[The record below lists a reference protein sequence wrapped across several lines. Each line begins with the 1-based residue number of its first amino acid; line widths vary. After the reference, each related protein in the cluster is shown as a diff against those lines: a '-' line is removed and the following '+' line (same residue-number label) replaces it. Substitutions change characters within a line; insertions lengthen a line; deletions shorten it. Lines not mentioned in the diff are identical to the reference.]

1 MIEDKI
7 EINLSTGEKY
17 LLDSN
22 DFDWNTAIKNFDDSK
37 SNENVMIDIMRL
49 MLDMATPND
58 ELINNVIQN
67 VKSYMDSLD
76 IHPDYKSHD
85 PNISDQKLAMLM
97 VFDALNTIKTL
108 NCHIM
113 MHMMA
118 NESNEDQEVTEV
130 TNGEIENTYSVMM
143 GFNVTQN
150 TYNVIKCYVSDGDLH
165 GNEYS
170 IVNVSSD
177 MDPISHDTLMIVMM
191 MVRSYNEEGA
201 ISKTIEIYN
210 RKLK

>member
-1 MIEDKI
+1 MLEDKI

-17 LLDSN
+17 LLDSD
-22 DFDWNTAIKNFDDSK
+22 DFDWNTAIKNFNDSK

-118 NESNEDQEVTEV
+118 NDSVEVQEA
-130 TNGEIENTYSVMM
+130 TNDGIENTYSVMM
-143 GFNVTQN
+143 RFNVTQN
-150 TYNVIKCYVSDGDLH
+150 TYNVVKCDVSDEELC

-170 IVNVSSD
+170 IVNVSSAI
-177 MDPISHDTLMIVMM
+177 DPISHDTLMVVMM
-191 MVRSYNEEGA
+191 MVHSYNEEGA
-201 ISKTIEIYN
+201 VSKTIEIYN
-210 RKLK
+210 RELK

>member
-1 MIEDKI
+1 MMLEDKI

-22 DFDWNTAIKNFDDSK
+22 DFDWNTAINNFDDSK

-58 ELINNVIQN
+58 EFINNVIQN
-67 VKSYMDSLD
+67 VKEYMDSLD

-85 PNISDQKLAMLM
+85 PNISDQKLAILM

-113 MHMMA
+113 MHMIT
-118 NESNEDQEVTEV
+118 NESNENQEVTDD
-130 TNGEIENTYSVMM
+130 GIENTYTVVMR
-143 GFNVTQN
+143 FNITQH
-150 TYNVIKCYVSDGDLH
+150 THHVVECYISDEDLGGD
-165 GNEYS
+165 EYS
-170 IVNVSSD
+170 IVIITSAINPTSN
-177 MDPISHDTLMIVMM
+177 DTLMTLTML
-191 MVRSYNEEGA
+191 VRARNEEEA
-201 ISKTIEIYN
+201 VSKTIAIKEERI
-210 RKLK
+210 

>member
-1 MIEDKI
+1 MMLEDKI

-22 DFDWNTAIKNFDDSK
+22 DFDWNTAIRNFDDSK

-58 ELINNVIQN
+58 EFSNNVIQN
-67 VKSYMDSLD
+67 VTEYMDSLD

-118 NESNEDQEVTEV
+118 NESNETQEVT
-130 TNGEIENTYSVMM
+130 NDEIENTYTVVMR
-143 GFNVTQN
+143 FNITQH
-150 TYNVIKCYVSDGDLH
+150 THHVSECYISDEDLGGD
-165 GNEYS
+165 EYS
-170 IVNVSSD
+170 IVNVTSAINPTSN
-177 MDPISHDTLMIVMM
+177 DTLMNLTML
-191 MVRSYNEEGA
+191 VRAHNEEEA
-201 ISKTIEIYN
+201 VSKTIAIKEERI
-210 RKLK
+210 

>member
-1 MIEDKI
+1 MPEDKI

-22 DFDWNTAIKNFDDSK
+22 DFDWNTAIENFNDSR

-118 NESNEDQEVTEV
+118 NESNENQEVSDD
-130 TNGEIENTYSVMM
+130 EIENTMCVLMC
-143 GFNVTQN
+143 FNVTQN
-150 TYNVIKCYVSDGDLH
+150 TQNVVKCYASADDLC
-165 GNEYS
+165 GNEYN
-170 IVNVSSD
+170 IVNISSAI
-177 MDPISHDTLMIVMM
+177 DPISQDTLMNVLVM
-191 MVRSYNEEGA
+191 VHAQNEEEA
-201 ISKTIEIYN
+201 VSKTIEICN
-210 RKLK
+210 RELK

>member
-1 MIEDKI
+1 MLEDKI

-58 ELINNVIQN
+58 EFINNVIQN
-67 VKSYMDSLD
+67 VKEDMDSLD

-113 MHMMA
+113 MHMMT
-118 NESNEDQEVTEV
+118 NESNENQEVPDD
-130 TNGEIENTYSVMM
+130 GIENTYTVVMC
-143 GFNVTQN
+143 FNITQH
-150 TYNVIKCYVSDGDLH
+150 THHVSECYISDENLGGD
-165 GNEYS
+165 EYS
-170 IVNVSSD
+170 IVNVTSAIN
-177 MDPISHDTLMIVMM
+177 PISNDTLMILTM
-191 MVRSYNEEGA
+191 MVRARNEEEA
-201 ISKTIEIYN
+201 VSKTVAIKEERI
-210 RKLK
+210 

>member
-1 MIEDKI
+1 MMLEDKI

-58 ELINNVIQN
+58 EFINNVIQN
-67 VKSYMDSLD
+67 VKEYMDSLD

-113 MHMMA
+113 MHMMT
-118 NESNEDQEVTEV
+118 NESNENQEVTDD
-130 TNGEIENTYSVMM
+130 GIENTYTVVMR
-143 GFNVTQN
+143 FNITQH
-150 TYNVIKCYVSDGDLH
+150 THHVVECYISDEDLGGD
-165 GNEYS
+165 EYS
-170 IVNVSSD
+170 IVNVTSAINPTSN
-177 MDPISHDTLMIVMM
+177 DTLMILTML
-191 MVRSYNEEGA
+191 VRARNEEEA
-201 ISKTIEIYN
+201 VSKTIAIKEERI
-210 RKLK
+210 

>member
-1 MIEDKI
+1 MMLEDKI

-58 ELINNVIQN
+58 EFINNVIQN
-67 VKSYMDSLD
+67 VKEYMDSLD

-85 PNISDQKLAMLM
+85 QNISDQKLAMLM

-113 MHMMA
+113 MHMMT
-118 NESNEDQEVTEV
+118 NESNENQEVSDD
-130 TNGEIENTYSVMM
+130 GIENTYTVVMR
-143 GFNVTQN
+143 FNITQH
-150 TYNVIKCYVSDGDLH
+150 THHVVECYISDEDLGGD
-165 GNEYS
+165 EYS
-170 IVNVSSD
+170 IVNVTSAIN
-177 MDPISHDTLMIVMM
+177 PISNDTLMTLTML
-191 MVRSYNEEGA
+191 VRAHNEEEA
-201 ISKTIEIYN
+201 VSKTIAIKEERI
-210 RKLK
+210 

>member
-1 MIEDKI
+1 MMLEDKI

-22 DFDWNTAIKNFDDSK
+22 DFDWNTAINNFDDSK

-58 ELINNVIQN
+58 EFINNVIQN
-67 VKSYMDSLD
+67 VKEYMDSLD

-113 MHMMA
+113 MHMMT
-118 NESNEDQEVTEV
+118 NESNENQEVPDD
-130 TNGEIENTYSVMM
+130 GIENTYTVVMR
-143 GFNVTQN
+143 FNITQH
-150 TYNVIKCYVSDGDLH
+150 THHVVECYISDEDLGGD
-165 GNEYS
+165 EYS
-170 IVNVSSD
+170 IVIITSAINPTSN
-177 MDPISHDTLMIVMM
+177 DTLMTLTML
-191 MVRSYNEEGA
+191 VRARNEEEA
-201 ISKTIEIYN
+201 VSKTIAIKEERI
-210 RKLK
+210 

>member
-1 MIEDKI
+1 MMLEDKI

-58 ELINNVIQN
+58 EFINNVIQN
-67 VKSYMDSLD
+67 VKEYMDSLD

-113 MHMMA
+113 MHMMT
-118 NESNEDQEVTEV
+118 NESNENQEVPDD
-130 TNGEIENTYSVMM
+130 GIENTYTVVMR
-143 GFNVTQN
+143 FNITQH
-150 TYNVIKCYVSDGDLH
+150 THHVLECYISDEDLGGDK
-165 GNEYS
+165 YS
-170 IVNVSSD
+170 IVNVTSAIN
-177 MDPISHDTLMIVMM
+177 PISNDTLMLLTM
-191 MVRSYNEEGA
+191 MVRARNEEEA
-201 ISKTIEIYN
+201 VSKTVAIKEERI
-210 RKLK
+210 

>member
-22 DFDWNTAIKNFDDSK
+22 DFDWNTAIKNFNDSK

-76 IHPDYKSHD
+76 IRPDYKSHD

-108 NCHIM
+108 NCRIM

-118 NESNEDQEVTEV
+118 NDSVEVQEATKDG
-130 TNGEIENTYSVMM
+130 TENTYSVMM
-143 GFNVTQN
+143 RFNVAQN
-150 TYNVIKCYVSDGDLH
+150 TYDVVKCDISDEDLC

-170 IVNVSSD
+170 IINVSSAI
-177 MDPISHDTLMIVMM
+177 DPISHDTLMIVMM
-191 MVRSYNEEGA
+191 MVHSYNEEGA
-201 ISKTIEIYN
+201 VSKTIEIYN
-210 RKLK
+210 RELK

>member
-1 MIEDKI
+1 MLEDKI

-118 NESNEDQEVTEV
+118 NESDEVQEA
-130 TNGEIENTYSVMM
+130 TNDGIENTYSVMM
-143 GFNVTQN
+143 RFNVTQN
-150 TYNVIKCYVSDGDLH
+150 TYNVVKCDISDEDLRD
-165 GNEYS
+165 NEYS
-170 IVNVSSD
+170 IVNVSSVI
-177 MDPISHDTLMIVMM
+177 DPVSHDTLMVVMM

-201 ISKTIEIYN
+201 VSKTIEIYN
-210 RKLK
+210 RELK

>member
-1 MIEDKI
+1 MMLEDKI

-58 ELINNVIQN
+58 EFINNVIQN
-67 VKSYMDSLD
+67 VKEYMDSLD

-113 MHMMA
+113 MHMMT
-118 NESNEDQEVTEV
+118 NESNENQEVPDD
-130 TNGEIENTYSVMM
+130 GIENTYTVVMR
-143 GFNVTQN
+143 FNITQH
-150 TYNVIKCYVSDGDLH
+150 THHVSECYISDENLGGD
-165 GNEYS
+165 EYS
-170 IVNVSSD
+170 IVNVTSAIN
-177 MDPISHDTLMIVMM
+177 PISNDTLMILTM
-191 MVRSYNEEGA
+191 MVRARNEEEA
-201 ISKTIEIYN
+201 VSKTVAIKEERI
-210 RKLK
+210 

>member
-1 MIEDKI
+1 MLDDKI

-58 ELINNVIQN
+58 ELINNVTQN
-67 VKSYMDSLD
+67 VKNCMDSLD

-85 PNISDQKLAMLM
+85 LNISDQKLLMLM

-118 NESNEDQEVTEV
+118 NASNENQEVTDD
-130 TNGEIENTYSVMM
+130 GIENTYTVVMR
-143 GFNVTQN
+143 FNITQN
-150 TYNVIKCYVSDGDLH
+150 THHVAECYISDEDLGGD
-165 GNEYS
+165 EYS
-170 IVNVSSD
+170 IVIIASAI
-177 MDPISHDTLMIVMM
+177 DPTSNDTLMTLTML
-191 MVRSYNEEGA
+191 VRAHNEEEA
-201 ISKTIEIYN
+201 VSKTVAIKEERI
-210 RKLK
+210 

>member
-1 MIEDKI
+1 MPDDKI

-22 DFDWNTAIKNFDDSK
+22 DFDWNTAIENFNDSR

-113 MHMMA
+113 MHMMV
-118 NESNEDQEVTEV
+118 NESNENQEVSDD
-130 TNGEIENTYSVMM
+130 GIKNTMCVLMC
-143 GFNVTQN
+143 FNVTRNTQN
-150 TYNVIKCYVSDGDLH
+150 VVKCYASDEDLRS
-165 GNEYS
+165 NEYN
-170 IVNVSSD
+170 IVNISSAI
-177 MDPISHDTLMIVMM
+177 DPISQDTLMNVLVM
-191 MVRSYNEEGA
+191 VHAQNEEEA
-201 ISKTIEIYN
+201 VSKTIEICN
-210 RKLK
+210 RELK

>member
-1 MIEDKI
+1 MIEDRI

-22 DFDWNTAIKNFDDSK
+22 DFDWNTAIENFNDSR

-113 MHMMA
+113 MHMMV
-118 NESNEDQEVTEV
+118 NESNENREVSDDV
-130 TNGEIENTYSVMM
+130 IENTMCVLMC
-143 GFNVTQN
+143 FNVTQN
-150 TYNVIKCYVSDGDLH
+150 TQNVVKCYVSDKGL
-165 GNEYS
+165 GSNEYD
-170 IVNVSSD
+170 IVNISSAIDPVSQ
-177 MDPISHDTLMIVMM
+177 DTLMNVLVM
-191 MVRSYNEEGA
+191 VHAHNEEEA
-201 ISKTIEIYN
+201 VSKTIEICN
-210 RKLK
+210 RELK

>member
-7 EINLSTGEKY
+7 EINLSTGETF

-22 DFDWNTAIKNFDDSK
+22 DFDWSTAIKNFNDSK
-37 SNENVMIDIMRL
+37 SNEIVMINIMRL

-67 VKSYMDSLD
+67 VKSYMDSLN

-85 PNISDQKLAMLM
+85 LNISDQKLLMLM

-113 MHMMA
+113 MHMM
-118 NESNEDQEVTEV
+118 NETEV
-130 TNGEIENTYSVMM
+130 SDDEIENTYGVLMC
-143 GFNVTQN
+143 FNVTRDTQN
-150 TYNVIKCYVSDGDLH
+150 VVNCYISDEGLC
-165 GNEYS
+165 NKEYS
-170 IVNVSSD
+170 IVNVSSTI
-177 MDPISHDTLMIVMM
+177 DPISQDTLMNVL
-191 MVRSYNEEGA
+191 VLVHAHNKDEA
-201 ISKTIEIYN
+201 VSKTIEIYN
-210 RKLK
+210 RALK

>member
-1 MIEDKI
+1 MMLEDKI

-22 DFDWNTAIKNFDDSK
+22 DFDWNTAINNFDDSK

-58 ELINNVIQN
+58 EFINNVIQN
-67 VKSYMDSLD
+67 VKEYMDSLD

-85 PNISDQKLAMLM
+85 PNISDQKLAILM

-113 MHMMA
+113 MHMMT
-118 NESNEDQEVTEV
+118 NESNENQEVPDD
-130 TNGEIENTYSVMM
+130 GIENTYTVVMR
-143 GFNVTQN
+143 FNITQH
-150 TYNVIKCYVSDGDLH
+150 THHVVECYISDEDLGGD
-165 GNEYS
+165 EYS
-170 IVNVSSD
+170 IVIITSAINPTSN
-177 MDPISHDTLMIVMM
+177 DTLMTLTML
-191 MVRSYNEEGA
+191 VRARNEEEA
-201 ISKTIEIYN
+201 VSKTIAIKEERI
-210 RKLK
+210 

>member
-1 MIEDKI
+1 MPDDKI

-22 DFDWNTAIKNFDDSK
+22 DFDWNTAIENFNDSR

-113 MHMMA
+113 MHMMV
-118 NESNEDQEVTEV
+118 NESNENQEMSDDV
-130 TNGEIENTYSVMM
+130 IEDTMCVLMC
-143 GFNVTQN
+143 FNVTQN
-150 TYNVIKCYVSDGDLH
+150 TQDVVKCYVSDEGL
-165 GNEYS
+165 GNNEYD
-170 IVNVSSD
+170 IVNISSAIDPVSQ
-177 MDPISHDTLMIVMM
+177 DTLMDVLVM
-191 MVRSYNEEGA
+191 VHAHNEEEA
-201 ISKTIEIYN
+201 VSKTIEICN
-210 RKLK
+210 RELK